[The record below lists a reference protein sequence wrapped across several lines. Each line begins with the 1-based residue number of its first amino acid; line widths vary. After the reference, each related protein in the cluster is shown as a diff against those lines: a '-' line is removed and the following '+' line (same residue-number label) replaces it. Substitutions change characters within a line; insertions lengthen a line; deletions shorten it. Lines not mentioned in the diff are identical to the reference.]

1 MHPTLIMTTSC
12 VSPNGMAVSGRKI
25 EPHAVLKAEQ
35 RDASDPAQHV
45 WLSASAGT
53 GKTYVLSARVLRLLL
68 RGVKPDAIL
77 CLTFTKAGAAEMA
90 ERVHAR
96 LAHWVQIKDTEL
108 AAELRALDENFGPDQ
123 VAKARTLFA
132 TVLESRGGGLRIMT
146 IHAFCQTLL
155 AGFPLEAG
163 IAPGFR
169 PLEGREEAALVQT
182 VLAELVIQAEREGDT
197 RLLGDLRALSLR
209 MGEAEAVA
217 FLKWAARAID
227 ALEILGPGLEA
238 KVRVAMAVPLDH
250 DPSQI
255 VEACAD
261 GAFDRASLLALCDV
275 LNDWGTVRARERVEL
290 ISNWL
295 LAPHEIRAVDLS
307 KLMRAW
313 CKADG
318 TLFGAKGWVPVDP
331 RYDEI
336 IERLDAWC
344 RELTSLAAR
353 AELAA
358 DVTAALGAALRY
370 ARAYADA
377 KRSRGLVDFDDQ
389 IQLTRKLLVE
399 TGMGDWIRYKLD
411 QATDH
416 ILVDESQDTNRAQW
430 EIVEALADEFWAG
443 EGSKPDKLRTIF
455 AVGDYKQA
463 IYGFQGTDPQHYK
476 RAGLQFELKALNA
489 GQELRRLSLDQSF
502 RSSPPVLDVVDAL
515 LRELGAE
522 ALGLEEAS
530 ALHRSFRGGAGEVLL
545 LPPVTAEHAAED
557 EGEEGWIP
565 SATRD
570 LATKLAKQVKAWLD
584 EPAWLSAKGRTLT
597 PGDVMILVRKRSDI
611 APLLVARLHEEGV
624 PVAGVDRLKLQAP
637 LAVQDLLAAM
647 RFGAQPQDDLNLAAL
662 LVSPLIGW
670 SQDDLFTV
678 ANGRAGVL
686 WDAVP
691 AGEARDALGDMLS
704 AADNITPYA
713 FLENL
718 LSGALQGR
726 KKLLRRLGEEARDP
740 VDELLNAALQYER
753 EGVASLQ
760 QFLDWF
766 DRGETEVVRDAGAAG
781 DAVRVMTVHGAKGL
795 QAPLVI
801 LADACADPEKAQDR
815 NFKWTIEGVVNDLPI
830 PKPRGAER
838 ALVASLAASMDEIDD
853 KAKKEHWR
861 LLYVAMT
868 RAEERLVIAG
878 SLGPRA
884 KGVVPEESWHAAV
897 ERAMMRLD
905 TAKIDD
911 PNWGAAS
918 RYGQAFSASS
928 VPLRENFGSG
938 SRRGAED
945 AERNRFALPAW
956 LNQSAPQEARPPRP
970 LAPSSIGQDDVA
982 NPPPSAAMAAAAER
996 GRNLHALFERLP
1008 ALPLSERR
1016 AAGARWLAAEG
1027 ADASLVDVA
1036 LRVIDDPQFADIF
1049 APGALSEAP
1058 VAGVVD
1064 GIVIAGTVDRLC
1076 VTDTSVEI
1084 IDFKTGRRVPATSG
1098 DVPVQHL
1105 RQMAAYAAVLQGI
1118 FPDHEIR
1125 TSLLY
1130 SEGPT
1135 LLRLPPDLLALH
1147 KPSFAA
1153 AQDNLVTAG

>member
-1 MHPTLIMTTSC
+1 MPTMTTSC
-12 VSPNGMAVSGRKI
+12 ALPNGMAVSGKKI

-35 RDASDPAQHV
+35 RNASDPAEHV

-96 LAHWVQIKDTEL
+96 LAYWVQIKDPEL
-108 AAELRALDENFGPDQ
+108 AAELKALGEDFGPEQ

-169 PLEGREEAALVQT
+169 PLEGREEATLVQT
-182 VLAELVIQAEREGDT
+182 VLSEVVIQAEREGDA
-197 RLLGDLRALSLR
+197 RLLSDLQALSLR
-209 MGEAEAVA
+209 MGEAEAVV
-217 FLKWAARAID
+217 FLKRAARAVD
-227 ALEILGPGLEA
+227 ALEVLGSGIGPTVRLAIIG
-238 KVRVAMAVPLDH
+238 KVEF
-250 DPSQI
+250 DPSEITQ
-255 VEACAD
+255 ACSD
-261 GAFDRASLLALCDV
+261 GAFDRAGLLDLSHMYSG
-275 LNDWGTVRARERVEL
+275 WGTKTGDAAVDA

-295 LAPHEIRAVDLS
+295 LGNPDERARELPQLLLVWKTQTGSYRKNGPKDPDFPDL
-307 KLMRAW
+307 
-313 CKADG
+313 
-318 TLFGAKGWVPVDP
+318 V
-331 RYDEI
+331 
-336 IERLDAWC
+336 ERIDAWC
-344 RELTSLAAR
+344 GQLVALAAR

-358 DVTAALGAALRY
+358 DVTAALGAAQRY

-399 TGMGDWIRYKLD
+399 PGMGDWIRYKLD

-430 EIVEALADEFWAG
+430 DIVDALAEEFWAG
-443 EGSKPDKLRTIF
+443 EGAKPDRLRTIF

-476 RAGLQFELKALNA
+476 RAGLNFELKALKA

-502 RSSPPVLDVVDAL
+502 RSSPPVLDAVDAL
-515 LRELGAE
+515 LDELGAE
-522 ALGLEEAS
+522 ALGLEQAS
-530 ALHRSFRGGAGEVLL
+530 ASHRSFKGGPGEVLL
-545 LPPVTAEHAAED
+545 LPPVTADNDPEYD
-557 EGEEGWIP
+557 GEEGWIP

-570 LATKLAKQVKAWLD
+570 LATKLAKQVKTWLA
-584 EPAWLSAKGRTLT
+584 EPIWLAGKNRALT
-597 PGDVMILVRKRSDI
+597 PGDVMILVRRRSDI
-611 APLLVARLHEEGV
+611 ASLLVARLHEEGV
-624 PVAGVDRLKLQAP
+624 PVAGVDRLRLQAL

-647 RFGAQPQDDLNLAAL
+647 RFAAQPQDDLNLANL

-670 SQDDLFTV
+670 SQDDLFAV
-678 ANGRAGVL
+678 AHGRAGVL

-691 AGEARDALGDMLS
+691 TGEARDALRDMLG

-726 KKLLRRLGEEARDP
+726 KKLIARLGEEARDP
-740 VDELLNAALQYER
+740 IDELLNAALQFER
-753 EGVASLQ
+753 EGTASLQ

-795 QAPLVI
+795 QAPLMI

-838 ALVASLAASMDEIDD
+838 ALVASLEASMDEIDE

-884 KGVVPEESWHAAV
+884 KGVVPLESWHAAV

-905 TAKIDD
+905 SVKSDD
-911 PNWGAAS
+911 LNWGAVL
-918 RYGQAFSASS
+918 RYGQSLSASS
-928 VPLRENFGSG
+928 APLREPPAEF
-938 SRRGAED
+938 SRRGTED
-945 AERNRFALPAW
+945 AERNRFALPDW
-956 LNQSAPQEARPPRP
+956 LDQAAPQEARPPRP

-996 GRNLHALFERLP
+996 GRVLHALFERLP
-1008 ALPLSERR
+1008 ALAPAERR
-1016 AAGARWLAAEG
+1016 VAGVQWLSAEG
-1027 ADASLVDVA
+1027 ADAGLVDVA
-1036 LRVIDDPQFADIF
+1036 LRVIDDPQFTNIF
-1049 APGALSEAP
+1049 APDALAEAP
-1058 VAGVVD
+1058 VAGVVE
-1064 GIVIAGTVDRLC
+1064 GVVIAGTVDRLC
-1076 VTDTSVEI
+1076 VTETSVEI

-1098 DVPVQHL
+1098 DIPVQHL
-1105 RQMAAYAAVLQGI
+1105 RQMAAYAAALSAI
-1118 FPDHEIR
+1118 FPDREVR
-1125 TSLLY
+1125 ASLLY

-1135 LLRLPPDLLALH
+1135 LHRLPPALLALH

-1153 AQDNLVTAG
+1153 TQDNLGTAG